1 MRRVNVFDWEDD
13 KKGFGEIMKRGG
25 FDCVVGNPP
34 WVDIKGMDPELV
46 DYYFRRYSTTQN
58 RMNIYATF
66 IQKSLE
72 ILSKRGMFGFITP
85 SSYLTQ
91 SSYTKLR
98 KLILENTWIQKLVRL
113 PDNVFTNVKA
123 ETAIV
128 ILEKNGTG
136 RTSILLYNRAGAISE
151 ISKQTCASEK
161 MFPQK
166 SWLNSPGFIF
176 NIFITENIEQLLR
189 KIESA
194 SLPLQ
199 QFCDFSLGL
208 TPYDKYKGHTQQQI
222 KSRVFH
228 SDYKKDETFKPL
240 LSGADVSRYRISWE
254 SEDWISYGKWL
265 GAPREQR
272 FFTHPRIIVRQIIS
286 GEPPRIFAGY
296 TEQEF
301 YNAQI
306 GFNLL
311 LKPEVNVSLNFLL
324 ALVNS
329 RLMTFYH
336 RNRFLDQSKRVF
348 QKILI
353 QDAKNFP
360 IHTIDFSN
368 PVEKAKHDKLVILA
382 DSMVELQKKHHDAR
396 MGRDKELYE
405 RQIKIVDAQIDR
417 RVYDLYGLTEEEAK
431 VVEGSGIR

>member
-1 MRRVNVFDWEDD
+1 
-13 KKGFGEIMKRGG
+13 
-25 FDCVVGNPP
+25 
-34 WVDIKGMDPELV
+34 
-46 DYYFRRYSTTQN
+46 
-58 RMNIYATF
+58 
-66 IQKSLE
+66 
-72 ILSKRGMFGFITP
+72 
-85 SSYLTQ
+85 
-91 SSYTKLR
+91 
-98 KLILENTWIQKLVRL
+98 LENTWIQKLVRL

-128 ILEKNGTG
+128 VLEKNGTG

-166 SWLNSPGFIF
+166 SWLNSLGFIF

-189 KIESA
+189 KIESV

-254 SEDWISYGKWL
+254 SGEWISYGKWL

-272 FFTHPRIIVRQIIS
+272 FFTQPRIIVRQIIS

-296 TEQEF
+296 TAQEF

-311 LKPEVNVSLNFLL
+311 LKPEVNVSLKFLL
-324 ALVNS
+324 AIVNS

-353 QDAKNFP
+353 QDAKKFP
-360 IHTIDFSN
+360 TPAIDFSN
-368 PVEKAKHDKLVILA
+368 PGEVAKHDKLVALVEN
-382 DSMVELQKKHHDAR
+382 MLELQKKHHEAR
-396 MGRDKELYE
+396 MDRDKELYE

-417 RVYDLYGLTEEEAK
+417 LVYELYGLTEEEVK
-431 VVEGSGIR
+431 VVEGG